1 MKLNAVEKAAMN
13 NPIRAASQR
22 RYEANLLACFGGRM
36 DGARAL
42 EVGCGRGVGI
52 EIIFDRFGAASVDG
66 FDFDPDMVRR
76 ARIRLAGR
84 GEGVRLWVGDAAAIA
99 APDAA
104 YDAVFDFGIIHHVPS
119 WRNVLREVR
128 RVLRPGGK
136 FYVEEVLA
144 RFILNPL
151 TRRVL
156 DHPLEDRFD
165 HRGFLRALE
174 DHGFDVI
181 ASRDL
186 AGLFGWYVAS
196 ARTEA

>member
-1 MKLNAVEKAAMN
+1 MLLNRVEKALMN
-13 NPIRAASQR
+13 NAARAMVQR
-22 RYEANLLACFGGRM
+22 RFEVPRLLAMGGPM
-36 DGARAL
+36 HGGHAL
-42 EVGCGRGVGI
+42 ELGCGRGVGVEAI
-52 EIIFDRFGAASVDG
+52 LEDFCAARVDAFDL
-66 FDFDPDMVRR
+66 DPRMV
-76 ARIRLAGR
+76 ALAEKRLASR
-84 GEGVRLWVGDAAAIA
+84 GDSVRLWVGDAETIPSPVAT
-99 APDAA
+99 

-128 RVLRPGGK
+128 RVLRPGGR

-165 HRGFLRALE
+165 HPGFLRALE

-186 AGLFGWYVAS
+186 AGLFGWYVAC
-196 ARTEA
+196 ARR